1 MRLLETILTNDRAE
15 SLKGKV
21 DAELCI
27 DQWLYP
33 SSPDLVVFKI
43 LADDE
48 HVQKITDQLALQP
61 DERLVIYPVEG
72 TLPKVEREKKKEKE
86 KIKVGR
92 FFSISKEELYSDI
105 EQPVSL
111 SANFILMVVLSAFIA
126 GIGIIKDNLAITIG
140 AMVIAPFLGPNMSM
154 SLGTTLGDWEI
165 IRRSLTTGIVATI
178 LVLLISV
185 TWGWSVGDLSNITAD
200 PDIAYQ
206 DILLAIFCGAAGVV
220 SVLSGQGSTMV
231 GVMVAAALLPPLM
244 RAGLFLGVGEINHAI
259 NSFLIFW
266 TNVICVNI
274 SSISIFYL
282 AGIRPSRWWEK
293 EKARKKTRNALLTL
307 MIILSILVVLIMLV
321 SRLE

>member
-1 MRLLETILTNDRAE
+1 MRLLETILSGER
-15 SLKGKV
+15 V
-21 DAELCI
+21 DTVKSNIAADLCI
-27 DQWLYP
+27 DQWVYP
-33 SSPDLVVFKI
+33 LGDQGVVLKI
-43 LADDE
+43 LTDDE
-48 HVQKITDQLALQP
+48 HVQELTEHLNLHS

-86 KIKVGR
+86 KIRVGR

-165 IRRSLTTGIVATI
+165 IRRSLITGVVATL
-178 LVLLISV
+178 LVLAISI
-185 TWGWSVGDLSNITAD
+185 TWGWSAGDLSGITAD
-200 PDIAYQ
+200 PVIVYQ
-206 DILLAIFCGAAGVV
+206 DVLLAIFCGAAGVV

-244 RAGLFLGVGEINHAI
+244 RAGLFLGVGDIQKAF
-259 NSFLIFW
+259 NSFLIFG

-293 EKARKKTRNALLTL
+293 EKARKKTRNALLSL
-307 MIILSILVVLIMLV
+307 LIILAVLVVLIMTV
-321 SRLE
+321 SRLG

>member
-1 MRLLETILTNDRAE
+1 MRLLEAILSDERARVLRE
-15 SLKGKV
+15 KLNRDKY
-21 DAELCI
+21 I
-27 DQWLYP
+27 DCWSYA
-33 SSPDLVVFKI
+33 SRGDSVVLKI
-43 LADDE
+43 LADDQ
-48 HVQKITDQLALQP
+48 HVQELTEQLALYP
-61 DERLVIYPVEG
+61 DERLVIYPVEA
-72 TLPKVEREKKKEKE
+72 TLPKVDRDQKKETD
-86 KIKVGR
+86 KIKVGH

-111 SANFILMVVLSAFIA
+111 SANFILMVILSAFIA

-154 SLGTTLGDWEI
+154 SLGTSLGDWGI
-165 IRRSLTTGIVATI
+165 IRRSLITGLVATL

-185 TWGWSVGDLSNITAD
+185 IWGWSVKDLSQISAD
-200 PDIAYQ
+200 PAIAYE

-244 RAGLFLGVGEINHAI
+244 RAGLFIGSGDLQQAV
-259 NSFLIFW
+259 NSFLIFT

-293 EKARKKTRNALLTL
+293 ESARKKTRNALLTL
-307 MIILSILVVLIMLV
+307 LIILAVLMLLIMIL
-321 SRLE
+321 RKLI